1 MLVKHQNI
9 PLFMVHL
16 LCAMHKELLISVT
29 KYTIQYQK
37 AKVHQP
43 TSQNIN
49 LNLLDLPL
57 KVMQNGLLIFEL
69 HPYNQGV
76 PGLCFPWT
84 LNYLSLMVLLFWQV
98 DRIKLSHDHTGY
110 GSGFFVEEVE
120 VEVPARQDRVKFPC
134 RCWLAQDVDDG
145 KIEREMFA
153 VTPLPSK

>member
-1 MLVKHQNI
+1 MLVKHHNI

-29 KYTIQYQK
+29 KYTIQCQK

-76 PGLCFPWT
+76 PGLWFPWT

>member
-9 PLFMVHL
+9 PLIMVHL
-16 LCAMHKELLISVT
+16 LCAMHKERLISVT
-29 KYTIQYQK
+29 NYTIQCQK

-76 PGLCFPWT
+76 PGLWFPWT

>member
-1 MLVKHQNI
+1 MR
-9 PLFMVHL
+9 
-16 LCAMHKELLISVT
+16 C
-29 KYTIQYQK
+29 QK

-43 TSQNIN
+43 ASLNKN
-49 LNLLDLPL
+49 LKLLDLPL
-57 KVMQNGLLIFEL
+57 KVVQNRLLIFEL
-69 HPYNQGV
+69 HPFNQGV
-76 PGLCFPWT
+76 PGLHVCFPWT
-84 LNYLSLMVLLFWQV
+84 LNYHSLMVLLFRQV

>member
-1 MLVKHQNI
+1 
-9 PLFMVHL
+9 
-16 LCAMHKELLISVT
+16 
-29 KYTIQYQK
+29 
-37 AKVHQP
+37 
-43 TSQNIN
+43 
-49 LNLLDLPL
+49 
-57 KVMQNGLLIFEL
+57 MQNGLLIFEL

-76 PGLCFPWT
+76 PGLWFPWT
-84 LNYLSLMVLLFWQV
+84 LNYLSLMVISFWQV

>member
-1 MLVKHQNI
+1 M
-9 PLFMVHL
+9 
-16 LCAMHKELLISVT
+16 S
-29 KYTIQYQK
+29 
-37 AKVHQP
+37 
-43 TSQNIN
+43 
-49 LNLLDLPL
+49 
-57 KVMQNGLLIFEL
+57 
-69 HPYNQGV
+69 YNQGV
-76 PGLCFPWT
+76 PRLCFPWT